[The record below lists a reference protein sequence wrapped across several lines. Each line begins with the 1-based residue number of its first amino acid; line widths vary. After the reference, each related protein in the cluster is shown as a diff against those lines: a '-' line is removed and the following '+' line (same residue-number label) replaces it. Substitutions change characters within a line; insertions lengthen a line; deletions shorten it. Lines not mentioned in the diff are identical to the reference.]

1 VKVCIDAQAAL
12 TQRAGVS
19 RYVRGLAD
27 ALATLDTDDTFV
39 PVLFSVR
46 SVARPFAHAIP
57 NRIPIPR
64 RGLQA
69 AWRSFHWPPF
79 DALAPRADVFHFPD
93 FVMPPLRRGRTVL
106 TVHDAAFR
114 RFPGTL
120 EARNLRHLEQA
131 VPRSMERADAVIA
144 DTHFVAEELRDLF
157 PDVRHRIFAI
167 PLGIGPQWRPPTLDV
182 VTTTL
187 NRRGIRPPFVLTVGT
202 LEPRKN
208 HALLIDAF
216 ERLVDTGASLVI
228 VGPDGW
234 KHEALLARIA
244 SSRAASRI
252 VRVPFVPDEE
262 LRALYAGCA
271 VFAFP
276 SSYEGFGFPPLEA
289 MACGAPVVAASRA
302 ALPEIVGEGGM
313 LLDDGHPDTWASA
326 LATLL
331 SDHEARA
338 SLVQRGRARAA
349 TFTWESTAH
358 ETHKV
363 YRWVL
368 ESGDRARPEQLVRN

>member
-1 VKVCIDAQAAL
+1 MKVCIDAQAAL

-46 SVARPFAHAIP
+46 SVAQPFAHAIP
-57 NRIPIPR
+57 KRIPIPR

-69 AWRSFHWPPF
+69 AWRTFHWPPF
-79 DALAPRADVFHFPD
+79 DALAPHADVFHFPD

-114 RFPGTL
+114 RFPETL
-120 EARNLRHLEQA
+120 EARNLQHLERT
-131 VPRSMERADAVIA
+131 VPESMRRADAVIA
-144 DTHFVAEELRDLF
+144 DTHFAAEELRDLF
-157 PDVRHRIFAI
+157 PDARHRVFAV
-167 PLGIGPQWRPPTLDV
+167 PLGIGPQWRAPSRDV
-182 VTTTL
+182 VTSTL
-187 NRRGIRPPFVLTVGT
+187 NRRAIRPPFVLTVGT

-208 HALLIDAF
+208 HVLLVEAF
-216 ERLVDTGASLVI
+216 ERLDDAGISLVI
-228 VGPDGW
+228 VGSDGW

-252 VRVPFVPDEE
+252 LRLAYVPDEE

-276 SSYEGFGFPPLEA
+276 SRYEGFGFPPLEA
-289 MACGAPVVAASRA
+289 MACGAPVVAAARA
-302 ALPEIVGEGGM
+302 ALPEIIGEAGI
-313 LLDDGHPDTWASA
+313 LLGDQHPDAWASA
-326 LATLL
+326 IAHLC
-331 SDHEARA
+331 SDQDARA
-338 SLVQRGRARAA
+338 CFAQRGLARAA
-349 TFTWESTAH
+349 AFNWETTAH
-358 ETHKV
+358 ETHKI

-368 ESGDRARPEQLVRN
+368 ESGDRARP